1 MKKKNAQITLIMLVG
16 IFIVMTAAL
25 VFYFVY
31 YLENKNP
38 IAPLVFERDSIEN
51 YINQCVKKTAENGLK
66 LLGVQGGFITL
77 QDYLQA
83 QNAGI
88 SYLYDKESKVP
99 SIGQIQDEL
108 SAYVD
113 SNLDSCFK
121 KFDDFK
127 KQGWDVEQG
136 NIHSK
141 TTANERD
148 VTFDINFPLKVSNKG
163 YTLSFEK
170 FLVLLNVRLKYI
182 HQLASYIVDFNI
194 KNPRS
199 IDRTALNNY
208 DVNITVFPYQD
219 SLVYSIEDTKSL
231 IVNNPYQFI
240 FALKFE

>member
-1 MKKKNAQITLIMLVG
+1 MKKKNAQITLMMLVG
-16 IFIVMTAAL
+16 IFIVMVAAL
-25 VFYFVY
+25 IFYFVSY
-31 YLENKNP
+31 FENKNS
-38 IAPLVFERDSIEN
+38 AVPLVFERQSIEN
-51 YINQCVKKTAENGLK
+51 YINNCVKKTAENGLK
-66 LLGVQGGFITL
+66 LLGTQGGFIRL
-77 QDYLQA
+77 QDYMQT
-83 QNAGI
+83 QNVKV

-127 KQGWDVEQG
+127 KQGWDVQQG

-141 TTANERD
+141 TTVNEKD
-148 VTFDINFPLKVSNKG
+148 AAFEVDFPLKVTDRG
-163 YTLSFEK
+163 HTISFEK

-194 KNPRS
+194 KNPGS
-199 IDRTALNNY
+199 VDRTELNNY
-208 DVNITVFPYQD
+208 DVNITVFPYQN
-219 SLVYSIEDTKSL
+219 SLVYDIEDSKSL
-231 IVNNPYQFI
+231 IVNKPYRFM